1 MTKDGVTFTLS
12 NTGDF
17 DGAEVAQLYIALPE
31 PKVFRPEKE
40 LKGFAKVFLKAG
52 ESQTVHI
59 PFDDKTFRYWNVNT
73 GRWEIE
79 EGNYQI
85 VVAASATDIR
95 LVSRLPVAGTTME
108 YPYVKELLP
117 SYFSGLIKQVKDEE
131 FGTLLGYPLPSGK
144 WKGELGINDAI
155 CQMYYAKSRL
165 ARMIYNRLT
174 TMKKRSEEKGKPDL
188 NILFIYNM
196 PFRGIAKM
204 TSGLVS
210 MDMVDGMLTVINGHF
225 LRGVS
230 KIAAGYLRNQRE
242 NRKYEKLLRREDKSN
257 ERN

>member
-1 MTKDGVTFTLS
+1 
-12 NTGDF
+12 
-17 DGAEVAQLYIALPE
+17 
-31 PKVFRPEKE
+31 
-40 LKGFAKVFLKAG
+40 
-52 ESQTVHI
+52 
-59 PFDDKTFRYWNVNT
+59 
-73 GRWEIE
+73 
-79 EGNYQI
+79 
-85 VVAASATDIR
+85 
-95 LVSRLPVAGTTME
+95 
-108 YPYVKELLP
+108 
-117 SYFSGLIKQVKDEE
+117 
-131 FGTLLGYPLPSGK
+131 
-144 WKGELGINDAI
+144 
-155 CQMYYAKSRL
+155 
-165 ARMIYNRLT
+165 MIYNRLT

-230 KIAAGYLRNQRE
+230 KIAAGYFKNQRE